1 MIGRI
6 QGLLIEKT
14 DNYMLVDVNGI
25 GYEME
30 IALSTFVALPTLN
43 ELVTIHTHMVVR
55 EDAQLLFGFSS
66 LSERGLFKSLIKVNG
81 VGPKLA
87 IAILSGLD
95 VASFCRC
102 VKNDDLKALVA
113 ISGVGKKTAE
123 RLIIEMRD
131 RLPQVELE
139 DGVAPQSSISMDN
152 FVDAETALIGLG
164 FKPIDV
170 SRALGLIED
179 KQDSAGS
186 LIKQALKI
194 LK

>member
-14 DNYMLVDVNGI
+14 ENNVLVDVNGI
-25 GYEME
+25 AYEIE
-30 IALSTFVALPTLN
+30 IPLSTFVALSALN
-43 ELVTIHTHMVVR
+43 EMVTIHTHLVVR

-66 LSERGLFKSLIKVNG
+66 LSERGLFRSLVKVNG

-95 VASFCRC
+95 VPAFCRC
-102 VKNDDLKALVA
+102 VKNDDVKALVA

-131 RLPQVELE
+131 RLPAIDME
-139 DGVAPQSSISMDN
+139 DGAGSRLSISTDN
-152 FVDAETALIGLG
+152 LVDAETALVGLG
-164 FKPIDV
+164 FKPTDA
-170 SRALGLIED
+170 SRALALIED
-179 KQDSAGS
+179 KQDSTGS